1 MFGLGAGELIIIA
14 IVALLALGPDKL
26 PDAAKKIGKG
36 IRDLKRQTRDL
47 QSTIEHDTEIG
58 GAVRDFKAALRGED
72 LPSERPPIPPAAK
85 KTPSRDPAPTP
96 SADEQAIPAGFV
108 DPIATDGP
116 APTPPPPNTDAQ
128 PDEPEPVSETDA
140 PDPAPD
146 ETPDSSAHG

>member
-26 PDAAKKIGKG
+26 PEAAKKIGKG

-47 QSTIEHDTEIG
+47 QETIEHDTEIG

-72 LPSERPPIPPAAK
+72 APGAKTANPSSAKAKASPTSDDAKSPEPP
-85 KTPSRDPAPTP
+85 TPTPDALAVPAPTP
-96 SADEQAIPAGFV
+96 
-108 DPIATDGP
+108 DPEPKPDGS
-116 APTPPPPNTDAQ
+116 D
-128 PDEPEPVSETDA
+128 PVSETDA
-140 PDPAPD
+140 PNDAPDDAPD